1 MEMQK
6 YILTFIFLVL
16 SMIGCDSTPRFR
28 FQNTDSS
35 ITGIDFQNKIE
46 STEKLNILN
55 YLYFY
60 NGAGVATADFN
71 QDGLIDIYFTANTA
85 ADQLYLN
92 QGNWVFKNST
102 ELAGIDNATG
112 WTNGVT
118 QVDINQDGRL
128 DLYIAKTGAYKHIS
142 GHNLLYINYGNNPD
156 GIPQFKEESK
166 KYGLDF
172 VGFSTQT
179 AFFDYDLDND
189 LDLFILNHSVHP
201 NRHYGNGRKRNEND
215 LFAGDK
221 LFENKGGFFSDVT
234 EKTGLY
240 QGKIGYG
247 LGVSVGDLNNDHY
260 PDIYVGNDF
269 FEHDYLYLNQQ
280 NGSFEEQNTKGQS
293 LGHTTHFSMGNVFGD
308 INNDGLADII
318 SLDMLPEDVQTYKTS
333 GGEYPYSI
341 YQQFL
346 KNGYQP
352 QYMQNTLQ
360 LNRGAGNF
368 SEIAFT
374 SGIAATEWSW
384 TPLLADFDNDG
395 WEDLYVTNGI
405 LGATND
411 MDYINF
417 ISDVQVQKE
426 IEKGMNAATLAWID
440 KIPTKKVP
448 NYFFQNNRDLT
459 FKDVTLSWNRSEPS
473 YSNGAMYA
481 DFDNDGD
488 LDLVINNINAPATL
502 LENTTNNSNWV
513 AFQFEGPEK
522 NKNGIGTKVTLIG
535 EKTTQTKELQIT
547 KGYLS
552 AQSNRLYF
560 GAPSQTTS
568 YALEVKWPDG
578 KTEKRQAISVGT
590 LQTLKYVNASVE
602 KEKKNKVDEIVFK
615 STKEK
620 INFKHKEYPTLDF
633 NRQPIIPFASSNEGP
648 AIAVGDINQD
658 GLDDLVITG
667 AKKQASALFLQLPSG
682 EFVKSQAALMEAH
695 SLAEDTTVLLLDVD
709 NDGDQDLIIG
719 SGGNEFKS
727 GDPLRPR
734 LYRNEQGEFQ
744 QAEFFLGKLSLN
756 CSVLSSADIDNDG
769 DQDLLIGSDSSNAS
783 FANEGKQYL
792 FENNGKGV
800 FKDITVRFG
809 KALEQVKHLKASQ
822 WIDIDQNGYLDLLAA
837 GHWEPIRIF
846 LNDGERLQRQE
857 DNNLGNTHGWWNSI
871 TAADF
876 DNDGDID
883 FVAGNWGTNS
893 LFSATPEA
901 PIRLYLADFDS
912 NGTEDPLLTY
922 IVHEKEIPFA
932 TKNQWSK
939 QMPSINKKFLSYEA
953 FAQASIEDIFGKK
966 TLDAAI
972 HKSVY
977 EFRSSYFENKRGQF
991 IKHALPQEAQIAPV
1005 NAMAVED
1012 LNKDGLLD
1020 VILTG
1025 NNDYISTQ
1033 LGRFDANKGTILLN
1047 RGQNRF
1053 TSNVSQHL
1061 SLEGMVQS
1069 INKITIDQHA
1079 GYVVGRNN
1087 DTPIFIDKVKEK

>member
-1 MEMQK
+1 
-6 YILTFIFLVL
+6 
-16 SMIGCDSTPRFR
+16 MIGCDFPPHYR
-28 FQNTDSS
+28 FQAIDSS
-35 ITGIDFQNKIE
+35 TTGIDFQNKIE
-46 STEKLNILN
+46 STEELNILN

-71 QDGLIDIYFTANTA
+71 QDGLIDIYFTANTG

-92 QGNWVFKNST
+92 QGNLKFKKIT
-102 ELAGIDNATG
+102 ELAGIDNGTG

-142 GHNLLYINYGNNPD
+142 GHNLLYVNQGNNAE
-156 GIPQFKEESK
+156 GVPQFKEESK

-179 AFFDYDLDND
+179 VFFDYDLDND

-201 NRHYGNGRKRNEND
+201 NRHYGNGRRRNEND

-221 LFENKGGFFSDVT
+221 LFENKGGYFFDVT

-269 FEHDYLYLNQQ
+269 FEHDYLYLNKQD
-280 NGSFEEQNTKGQS
+280 GSFEEQNTKGQS
-293 LGHTTHFSMGNVFGD
+293 LGHTTHFSMGNTFGD
-308 INNDGLADII
+308 INNDGLIDII
-318 SLDMLPEDVQTYKTS
+318 SLDMLPEDVLTYKTS

-352 QYMQNTLQ
+352 QFMQNTLQ
-360 LNRGAGNF
+360 LNRGEARF
-368 SEIAFT
+368 SEIAFS
-374 SGIAATEWSW
+374 SGVAATEWSW
-384 TPLLADFDNDG
+384 SPLLADFDNDG
-395 WEDLYVTNGI
+395 WEDLYITNGI

-417 ISDVQVQKE
+417 ISDEQVQKQ
-426 IEKGMNAATLAWID
+426 IKKGTNAATLAWID
-440 KIPTKKVP
+440 KIPTKKVA
-448 NYFFQNNRDLT
+448 NYFFQNNGDLT
-459 FKDVTLSWNRSEPS
+459 FKDSTSSWGQAVPS

-513 AFQFEGPEK
+513 AFQFEGPKE

-535 EKTTQTKELQIT
+535 QKTTQTKELQVT

-560 GAPSQTTS
+560 GAPTQTTS
-568 YALEVKWPDG
+568 YTLEVKWPDG
-578 KTEKRQAISVGT
+578 KTEKRQAISTGV
-590 LQTLKYVNASVE
+590 LHSFKYADALFENENKKEVN
-602 KEKKNKVDEIVFK
+602 EIAFNFP
-615 STKEK
+615 KEK

-648 AIAVGDINQD
+648 SIAVGDINQD

-667 AKKQASALFLQLPSG
+667 AKRQASALFLQLPSG
-682 EFVKSQAALMEAH
+682 EFEETQKALMNEH
-695 SLAEDTTVLLLDVD
+695 SLAEDTAVILLDVD

-744 QAEFFLGKLSLN
+744 KAEFLFGKLTLN

-769 DQDLLIGSDSSNAS
+769 DQDLLVGGDGSNAS
-783 FANEGKQYL
+783 FANDGKQYL

-800 FKDITVRFG
+800 FKDISSGFG
-809 KALEQVKHLKASQ
+809 KELEQVKHLKASQ
-822 WIDIDQNGYLDLLAA
+822 WIDIDKNGYLDLLVA
-837 GHWEPIRIF
+837 GHWEPLRVF
-846 LNDGERLQRQE
+846 LNDGKRLQLQE
-857 DNNLGNTHGWWNSI
+857 DNNLDNSYGWWNSI
-871 TAADF
+871 KAADF

-883 FVAGNWGTNS
+883 IVAGNWGTNS
-893 LFSATPEA
+893 LFSATQDN
-901 PIRLYLADFDS
+901 PIRLYLNDFDQ
-912 NGTEDPLLTY
+912 NGTPDPLLTY
-922 IVHEKEIPFA
+922 PLQKREVPFA
-932 TKNQWSK
+932 SKDQWSK
-939 QMPSINKKFLSYEA
+939 QMPSINKKFLSYED
-953 FAQASIEDIFGKK
+953 FAQASIEDIFGTKIVE
-966 TLDAAI
+966 AAI
-972 HKSVY
+972 HKNVS
-977 EFRSSYFENKRGQF
+977 ELRSSYFENKGEQF
-991 IKHALPQEAQIAPV
+991 TKHPLPEEAQIAPV

-1012 LNKDGLLD
+1012 LNSDGLLD
-1020 VILTG
+1020 IILTG
-1025 NNDYISTQ
+1025 NNFYISTQ
-1033 LGRFDANKGTILLN
+1033 LGRLDANKGTVLMN

-1069 INKITIDQHA
+1069 IKKVTINQQA
-1079 GYVVGRNN
+1079 GYIIGRNN
-1087 DTPIFIDKVKEK
+1087 DTPIFIDKVKDK